1 MVYLKLVIQREYS
14 ALFFFLLSL
23 GVIYKAHWA
32 FCSLFCRSYEFLT
45 YIDTYIW
52 LKLACALPTQ
62 GIQQVCY
69 NTPLPGSTYI
79 SFGMEEHLSHSFSCN
94 VAILVLHDWPNAI
107 TWHGHGEA
115 APLTS
120 RIKSFLMSGGHEK
133 NGLAYSILC
142 YDPLQLWQ
150 MALSYAPAVD
160 CSSVFSCSV
169 QRTYDHRNMGGRGY
183 GCWSYSM
190 RELAGAEDW
199 VSKSAFPSTLD
210 VNHPQGVVMEYM
222 DTCLER

>member
-52 LKLACALPTQ
+52 LKLACSLPTQ

-133 NGLAYSILC
+133 MVWLIRSSATILC
-142 YDPLQLWQ
+142 NCGRWRSLMLQQWTVPQ
-150 MALSYAPAVD
+150 
-160 CSSVFSCSV
+160 CSHV
-169 QRTYDHRNMGGRGY
+169 QCRGPTTTETW
-183 GCWSYSM
+183 GVEAMDADLVAWGS
-190 RELAGAEDW
+190 L
-199 VSKSAFPSTLD
+199 
-210 VNHPQGVVMEYM
+210 QGPKIE
-222 DTCLER
+222 